1 MNRAF
6 VRESDHPEPPDLPPL
21 ASPLP
26 PGTMNYM
33 TPEGAERMRAELARL
48 TEEECPP
55 LMAAPAGDAEAKS
68 RLRFLEQRI
77 DYLRQ
82 SLRIAEVVP
91 AVGGDLDTVRFGST
105 VTVLDGDGLECQYR
119 IVGVDET
126 DLDPACVSWISPI
139 GKALL
144 NAPVGRQVT
153 VRTLGG
159 PKILEI
165 LAVRG

>member
-1 MNRAF
+1 
-6 VRESDHPEPPDLPPL
+6 
-21 ASPLP
+21 
-26 PGTMNYM
+26 M
-33 TPEGAERMRAELARL
+33 TPEGAERMRSELARL
-48 TEEECPP
+48 TDVECPP
-55 LMAAPAGDAEAKS
+55 LVAAPAGDGEAKT

-91 AVGGDLDTVRFGST
+91 AVEGDLDAVRFGST
-105 VTVLDGDGLECQYR
+105 VTVLDGDGLEFHYR

-126 DLDPACVSWISPI
+126 DLEPACVSWISPI

-144 NAPVGRQVT
+144 NAAVGQQVT

-159 PKILEI
+159 PKTLEI
-165 LAVRG
+165 LSVRG